1 MSISFKM
8 TNRIWRNQ
16 CSKKTILRKNNQIM
30 NREKRKIKM
39 FKKMILKFKGMKIQ
53 FKAYWNWN
61 QQQKWKLKSKI
72 QARIKNLFQSYLN
85 LKHCNQKKKK
95 KMIKLCPML
104 QKKKK
109 CLTKTITTK
118 AKINFGSTS
127 NLQPT
132 NS

>member
-1 MSISFKM
+1 
-8 TNRIWRNQ
+8 
-16 CSKKTILRKNNQIM
+16 M

-85 LKHCNQKKKK
+85 LKHCN
-95 KMIKLCPML
+95 
-104 QKKKK
+104 
-109 CLTKTITTK
+109 
-118 AKINFGSTS
+118 
-127 NLQPT
+127 
-132 NS
+132 